1 MKIQPTLLQTQQ
13 NRECSCPRYH
23 LREDSSCNKY
33 HRNVTKVCL
42 GHGHFFI
49 FWSPLGGTF
58 SLKLVIFHKKKKS
71 ALFQWILAQSNC
83 KQNLHIQQ
91 TERLFWGGAMGG
103 FSSRLGRIKPEISK
117 IFNINLFLI
126 LKKGLGSLEKNRLI
140 WVFIFFSKLFIDA
153 LIDHI
158 VFFSRGGGPRILKC
172 QL

>member
-1 MKIQPTLLQTQQ
+1 MKIQPHSYKHNKTGNVAVPDTISMNIHQHPDKPNKTGNVAVPDTISMNIQPTLLQTQQNGECSRPGYHLHEDTTNTPTNTTKTWNVAVSDTISMKIQPTLLQTEQ

-71 ALFQWILAQSNC
+71 ALF
-83 KQNLHIQQ
+83 
-91 TERLFWGGAMGG
+91 
-103 FSSRLGRIKPEISK
+103 
-117 IFNINLFLI
+117 
-126 LKKGLGSLEKNRLI
+126 
-140 WVFIFFSKLFIDA
+140 
-153 LIDHI
+153 
-158 VFFSRGGGPRILKC
+158 
-172 QL
+172 